1 MSSAGPAQD
10 PTLPLIA
17 LVRRA
22 DRALQADMVR
32 QAVAAGYEHARM
44 AHNWVFGTLP
54 TQGARTS
61 DLAAAAGI
69 TRQSMGEIV
78 RELVDLGV
86 VTMAPD
92 PTDRR
97 AKLVTYTEAGMR
109 QVEKGSAHIA
119 RFDQRVRAELGERG
133 VRPAPGGTAH
143 HRRAAG
149 LRGAP

>member
-10 PTLPLIA
+10 PPPPLIA
-17 LVRRA
+17 LVHRA

-32 QAVAAGYEHARM
+32 SAVAAGYEHARL

-54 TQGARTS
+54 AQGARAS

-109 QVEKGSAHIA
+109 QVEAGNAHIA
-119 RFDQRVRAELGERG
+119 RFEARMRDELGDEGYERL
-133 VRPAPGGTAH
+133 RE
-143 HRRAAG
+143 G
-149 LRGAP
+149 LRTVVEVLSGDASP